1 MGVWRHERK
10 SQLLAV
16 MFILRYVA
24 SGRPDAMTSGV
35 RELYRTSKTNFL
47 NLFSLLSAA
56 HQIII
61 GT

>member
-1 MGVWRHERK
+1 MRG